1 MLKLNIERARKMS
14 AKANREFNIMPMT
27 FVLPKEYVDFLTVF
41 TELEEKEGRLNYWI
55 LKPSASSRGR
65 GISLVNEITQVTY
78 GEPMVM

>member
-14 AKANREFNIMPMT
+14 SKSNREFNIMPMT

-65 GISLVNEITQVTY
+65 GISLINEITQVTY
-78 GEPMVM
+78 GEPMVV

>member
-14 AKANREFNIMPMT
+14 AKSNREFNIMPMT

-65 GISLVNEITQVTY
+65 GISLINEITQVTY
-78 GEPMVM
+78 GEPMVV

>member
-14 AKANREFNIMPMT
+14 AKSNREFNIMPMT
-27 FVLPKEYVDFLTVF
+27 YVLPKEYVDFLTVF

-65 GISLVNEITQVTY
+65 GISLINEITQVTY
-78 GEPMVM
+78 GEPMVV

>member
-65 GISLVNEITQVTY
+65 GISIVNEITQVTY

>member
-1 MLKLNIERARKMS
+1 
-14 AKANREFNIMPMT
+14 MT